1 MEQIQICP
9 ILNRVKKLAL
19 PKDHDIPSTSTAD
32 DIPSNVIPIS
42 ITPEKPVFG
51 SVKKCGKFIP
61 TPDLVRPFPRP
72 CSKKKK
78 NGENK
83 KGKSRIHTDTPEEN
97 RLEQLEYE
105 RGLRKKTKKRRKYR
119 K

>member
-1 MEQIQICP
+1 MLGHKVSY
-9 ILNRVKKLAL
+9 ILDITTTSAA
-19 PKDHDIPSTSTAD
+19 PKDHAIPSTSTAD
-32 DIPSNVIPIS
+32 DPPSNVIPIS
-42 ITPEKPVFG
+42 ITPENPVFG
-51 SVKKCGKFIP
+51 SVKICGKFIA

-72 CSKKKK
+72 CIEKK
-78 NGENK
+78 NGEK
-83 KGKSRIHTDTPEEN
+83 KRGKSRIYTDTPEEN